1 MARRATL
8 VLSGGG
14 AKGAFQVGAEQ
25 VLREEG
31 GFEWERILG
40 VSVGALNGALLA
52 QREYHR
58 LLEIWQTIR
67 REDLYR
73 KPWWL
78 WIPWRLVIL
87 RKAGIYDNRPLRAT
101 IQQHVAG
108 RPFHVPLHV
117 GRVSLVS
124 GAYESVRS
132 DHTTEP
138 ELLDAIWQSATMAV
152 IWEPIGPRA
161 LVDGSLRNVT
171 PLGDALDLNPSE
183 LIVLNC
189 SPDQPDIV
197 ARPRDIFDAARRSLM
212 DIAMN
217 EIMVD
222 DVREFVRLNN
232 LVKQAKQKGFTLNH
246 DDGRPYLDC
255 TIGVLRPRVPLG
267 DNLDF
272 SRKAIEERLESG
284 RTAARDYLAAQAR
297 AGVPR

>member
-31 GFEWERILG
+31 GFEWERIFG

-52 QREYHR
+52 QRAYDR
-58 LLEIWQTIR
+58 LLNVWHTIR
-67 REDLYR
+67 REDLYW

-78 WIPWRLVIL
+78 LIPWRLVIL
-87 RKAGIYDNRPLRAT
+87 HKAGIYDNRPLRAT
-101 IQQHVAG
+101 IHKHVAG
-108 RPFHVPLHV
+108 RPFDVPLHV

-132 DHTTEP
+132 DRSTESDM
-138 ELLDAIWQSATMAV
+138 LDAIWHSSTMAV

-171 PLGDALDLNPSE
+171 PLGDALDCNPTE
-183 LIVLNC
+183 LIVVNC
-189 SPDQPDIV
+189 SPDEPE
-197 ARPRDIFDAARRSLM
+197 AGPRPRDILDAARRSLM
-212 DIAMN
+212 DITIN
-217 EIMVD
+217 EIMVA
-222 DVREFVRLNN
+222 DVREFTRINH
-232 LVKQAKQKGFTLNH
+232 LVKQAKRKGFTLEH
-246 DDGRPYLDC
+246 ADGRPYLDC
-255 TIGVLRPRVPLG
+255 DIGVLRPRAPLG

-272 SRKAIEERLESG
+272 SRQIIAERIDRG
-284 RTAARDYLAAQAR
+284 RQAARAFLA
-297 AGVPR
+297 GESLSLS